1 MSAQLQRHDATIRAT
16 QSLCPQCQRI
26 LRAELYRHEGDVWMR
41 KQCPQHG
48 VHESLYW
55 RDASLFDE
63 MDEIVGDYV
72 FCRTFECLRGTA
84 CDRCLPKTFNIMIEV
99 TNRCNLDCPAC
110 LSDANTMYSRDPSV
124 EEILAR
130 LPAAKPGFLGQ
141 LQRPNV
147 VFFGGEPT
155 VRKDLPRL
163 IEAVSEVGYIPRIA
177 TNGVR
182 LADADYLD
190 QLADAGLRD
199 VVMQFD
205 GFDEDISETLRG
217 ERLLDVKL
225 RALDGMRDR
234 GFRVQLS
241 TMMDKHTN
249 GAHAGRLVEFI
260 GSYPNLRMS
269 IYPYTEQSRYEL
281 PGDETHV
288 VDVIEL
294 IERQTGG
301 RITRDDW
308 MDTMRLF
315 GRASRFIPAPWL
327 TQKHSILPMP
337 LVFADGDFFPLSRM
351 AKPSF
356 ALRRPQ
362 LFRQLSGVLLEV
374 MRSPD
379 GRMAPFRDHP
389 FVKILIIEK
398 FHADHSID
406 LEEASNCHMAFMTK
420 RHYVPFDIFNV
431 VYKKQTPAW
440 GAPKIRRVARTA
452 LPGERLPIGSPPA
465 PSG

>member
-1 MSAQLQRHDATIRAT
+1 MSAQLLRHDATIRAT

-84 CDRCLPKTFNIMIEV
+84 CDRCLPKTFN
-99 TNRCNLDCPAC
+99 
-110 LSDANTMYSRDPSV
+110 
-124 EEILAR
+124 
-130 LPAAKPGFLGQ
+130 GFLGQ

-190 QLADAGLRD
+190 QLAEAGLRD